1 MSLGILF
8 ALSSALV
15 WGSGDFFGGAATR
28 RSNQFQ
34 VLALSAFSG
43 IVMLT
48 MLALARESWPSAATL
63 GWAAL
68 AGVGTTVGIASLY
81 QGLAVGGAAMVAP
94 VAAVVTAIMPLIFTA
109 LAVGL
114 PDASQ
119 SLGFVSALAG
129 IWLVTRGP
137 ANEPRSRSGVKLG
150 VLAGLGFGAFL
161 TLIAQAGEGGVF
173 APLAIARTVTVVAA
187 LLLLRFR
194 AIPLPSPASNYT
206 ALLAGVLDA
215 GGNVFFVM
223 AQQHIRL
230 DVAAVLSSLYPVATV
245 ALARLVWGEKVTVS
259 QWAGIATCLVSVTL
273 MAE

>member
-1 MSLGILF
+1 
-8 ALSSALV
+8 
-15 WGSGDFFGGAATR
+15 
-28 RSNQFQ
+28 
-34 VLALSAFSG
+34 
-43 IVMLT
+43 MLT
-48 MLALARESWPSAATL
+48 ILAFARESWPSASAL
-63 GWAAL
+63 AWAAV

-81 QGLAVGGAAMVAP
+81 QGLAVGGAAVVAP
-94 VAAVVTAIMPLIFTA
+94 VAAVVTAIIPAIFTA

-119 SLGFVSALAG
+119 LLGFVAALAG

-137 ANEPRSRSGVKLG
+137 TNEPHSRAGVKLG
-150 VLAGLGFGAFL
+150 VLAGIGFGAFL
-161 TLIAQAGEGGVF
+161 TLIAQAGESGVF
-173 APLAIARTVTVVAA
+173 APLAVARIVTVIAA

-194 AIPLPSPASNYT
+194 AIPVPSPASNYT

-245 ALARLVWGEKVTVS
+245 GLARVVWREHVSVS
-259 QWAGIATCLVSVTL
+259 QWAGIATCLVAVTL
-273 MAE
+273 MAQ

>member
-1 MSLGILF
+1 MSLGILL
-8 ALSSALV
+8 ALISALV
-15 WGSGDFFGGAATR
+15 WGSGDFAGGVATR

-43 IVMLT
+43 VVMLT
-48 MLALARESWPSAATL
+48 ILALARESWPSASILA
-63 GWAAL
+63 WAAV
-68 AGVGTTVGIASLY
+68 AGLGTTVGIASLY
-81 QGLAVGGAAMVAP
+81 QGLAVGSAAIVAP
-94 VAAVVTAIMPLIFTA
+94 IAAVVTAIIPAIFTA
-109 LAVGL
+109 LDVGL

-119 SLGFVSALAG
+119 SLGFVAALAG

-137 ANEPRSRSGVKLG
+137 ANEPHSRAGAKLG
-150 VLAGLGFGAFL
+150 VLAGMGFGAFL

-173 APLAIARTVTVVAA
+173 APLAVARTVTVVAA
-187 LLLLRFR
+187 LLLLRSR
-194 AIPLPSPASNYT
+194 GIPVPAPASNHM
-206 ALLAGVLDA
+206 ALVAGVLDA

-245 ALARLVWGEKVTVS
+245 ALARVVWGEKVTVS
-259 QWAGIATCLVSVTL
+259 QWAGITTCLVAVAL